1 MQVARG
7 ILFKLSLDTSDTAP
21 LYRAGLA
28 G

>member
-1 MQVARG
+1 VARG